1 MMLFGFPFPAK
12 NLALMELIPVSV
24 IAVIKTVVIFTVLDL
39 TFRLCSRNC
48 RCLYFFL

>member
-12 NLALMELIPVSV
+12 TLALMEMIPVSI
-24 IAVIKTVVIFTVLDL
+24 IAVIETVVIFTVLDL

-48 RCLYFFL
+48 TCLYFFL